1 MTKKT
6 DLSWAQLKAIWGDQF
21 GITPTEVHQL
31 LERHWLK
38 ENWTTYKG
46 NMWKDP
52 QNIELFKKYVQHVYD
67 YMSLMEIH
75 WRAALIELFNDND
88 SKTAAL
94 LLELGVS
101 TVKDFQEDSKSP
113 YSEWKDVTFAKYI
126 GQWRNDFMMEGWL
139 SKDDVKPM
147 IKKVKSLTRSL
158 KSKGLLV
165 KKKKK

>member
-1 MTKKT
+1 
-6 DLSWAQLKAIWGDQF
+6 
-21 GITPTEVHQL
+21 
-31 LERHWLK
+31 
-38 ENWTTYKG
+38 
-46 NMWKDP
+46 
-52 QNIELFKKYVQHVYD
+52 
-67 YMSLMEIH
+67 
-75 WRAALIELFNDND
+75 
-88 SKTAAL
+88 
-94 LLELGVS
+94 VS

>member
-88 SKTAAL
+88 SKTAA
-94 LLELGVS
+94 
-101 TVKDFQEDSKSP
+101 
-113 YSEWKDVTFAKYI
+113 
-126 GQWRNDFMMEGWL
+126 WRNDFMMEGWL